1 MGFAKSSQGVI
12 ELGYFKEK
20 SRAMRNVTKQKEKN
34 KALQGAKE
42 ERTMSEPKDK
52 RKFALWVREETMEK
66 VEKLYR
72 AENVKSRSEFI
83 EKAINFYCGYLTAS
97 DGKEYFPQV
106 IVATLQ
112 GALGAFEN
120 RMASLLF
127 KMAVELSMSLHVTA
141 ANSEIDEETLIKLR
155 GLCVDEVKRIH
166 GTVSFDEA
174 YKFQKG

>member
-1 MGFAKSSQGVI
+1 
-12 ELGYFKEK
+12 
-20 SRAMRNVTKQKEKN
+20 
-34 KALQGAKE
+34 
-42 ERTMSEPKDK
+42 MSEPKDK
-52 RKFALWVREETMEK
+52 RKFALWVRDETMGK

-83 EKAINFYCGYLTAS
+83 EKAINFYCGYLTAN

-106 IVATLQ
+106 FVSTLQ

-141 ANSEIDEETLIKLR
+141 ANSEVDEETLVKLR
-155 GLCVDEVKRIH
+155 GLCVDEVKRIR
-166 GTVSFDEA
+166 GTVSFDDA

>member
-1 MGFAKSSQGVI
+1 MGCKISLFQRKESSVAKYGEVKRKI
-12 ELGYFKEK
+12 
-20 SRAMRNVTKQKEKN
+20 

-42 ERTMSEPKDK
+42 EKTMSEPKDK
-52 RKFALWVREETMEK
+52 RKFALWIREETMEK

-72 AENVKSRSEFI
+72 TENVKSRSEFI

-141 ANSEIDEETLIKLR
+141 ANSEIDEETLVKLR
-155 GLCVDEVKRIH
+155 GLCVDEVKRIR
-166 GTVSFDEA
+166 GTVSFDDA

>member
-1 MGFAKSSQGVI
+1 MGCKISLFQRKESNVAKYGKTRRI
-12 ELGYFKEK
+12 I
-20 SRAMRNVTKQKEKN
+20 
-34 KALQGAKE
+34 KALRSAKE
-42 ERTMSEPKDK
+42 GKTMSEPKDK
-52 RKFALWVREETMEK
+52 RKFALWVREGTMEK

-106 IVATLQ
+106 IVSTLQ
-112 GALGAFEN
+112 GTLGAFEN
-120 RMASLLF
+120 RMASLMF

-141 ANSEIDEETLIKLR
+141 ANSEIDEETLVKLR
-155 GLCVDEVKRIH
+155 GLCVDEVKRIR

>member
-1 MGFAKSSQGVI
+1 
-12 ELGYFKEK
+12 
-20 SRAMRNVTKQKEKN
+20 
-34 KALQGAKE
+34 
-42 ERTMSEPKDK
+42 MSEPKDK

-66 VEKLYR
+66 VENLYR

-83 EKAINFYCGYLTAS
+83 EKAINFYCGYLTAN

-106 IVATLQ
+106 IVSTLQ

-141 ANSEIDEETLIKLR
+141 ANSEIDEGTLVKLR
-155 GLCVDEVKRIH
+155 GLCVDEVKRIR
-166 GTVSFDEA
+166 GAVSFDDA